1 MHKAKVVVVQKVL
14 EGLRQ
19 SFVWSA
25 HQQTGSIIWRPVN
38 TKLTSEHLQ
47 VEMGLRSF
55 IGPINQSGNTLQDVK
70 VELRV

>member
-1 MHKAKVVVVQKVL
+1 MYEAKVVVVQKVL

-25 HQQTGSIIWRPVN
+25 HQQTGSIIWSPVN

-47 VEMGLRSF
+47 VETGLR
-55 IGPINQSGNTLQDVK
+55 
-70 VELRV
+70 